1 MTDPLVER
9 FIEWW
14 NTGDTAIADEI
25 YADDYVRHAD
35 DTPGAGREPVKGLVA
50 AFRRGFPNLRLEVQD
65 VISERDRVVVRW
77 QGTGTHA
84 GDFLGMPP
92 TGRSGSLP
100 GCDIL
105 RLEDGRIAES
115 WPFYDRLTMLE
126 QMKPA

>member
-1 MTDPLVER
+1 VRDALVER

-14 NTGDTAIADEI
+14 NNGDTAIADEI

-50 AFRRGFPNLRLEVQD
+50 AFRRAFPDLRLEVQD

-77 QGTGTHA
+77 QGTGTHT
-84 GDFLGMPP
+84 GEFLGIAP
-92 TGRSGSLP
+92 TGRAGSLP

-105 RLEDGRIAES
+105 RVENGRIAES